1 MYFILNLVVGAI
13 SASMQEATED
23 ADKAQGD
30 DNKAIDKLQESYFV
44 PDMLRKI

>member
-30 DNKAIDKLQESYFV
+30 NKAIDKLQESYFV